1 MKQKKQLVVLVVLL
15 AILAVVGY
23 FYFDSDKP
31 VVTADAG
38 NVIQNNHLLAVD
50 NLNIHTSAVER
61 ARKTDYKSSG
71 RNIFS
76 RDLPPHQPSPEE
88 IRKAKELQAQQA
100 QQAQQI
106 QQAQQVQKVSPLP
119 VKFFGY
125 GTVPNGTVRLAFFND
140 GDDVYIV
147 KEGELLMNR
156 FRILKINNSNLD
168 YEEVS
173 SGLRGSAN
181 LEEQGGPGGGSPS
194 Q

>member
-1 MKQKKQLVVLVVLL
+1 MKQKKQV
-15 AILAVVGY
+15 AILAVLLLILVVVGY

-38 NVIQNNHLLAVD
+38 SVAQNYKLLPVD
-50 NLNIHTSAVER
+50 NLSLHTGPVGN
-61 ARKTDYKSSG
+61 ARKTEYKSSG

-76 RDLPPHQPSPEE
+76 RELPPPRPPQGPHYDKNHPAPPPPPPPPPPEK
-88 IRKAKELQAQQA
+88 R
-100 QQAQQI
+100 
-106 QQAQQVQKVSPLP
+106 VSPLP

-125 GTVPNGTVRLAFFND
+125 GTVPNGTARVAFFND

-156 FRILKINNSNLD
+156 FRILKIGNTNLD

-173 SGLRGSAN
+173 SGLRGTAI
-181 LEEQGGPGGGSPS
+181 LEDQGGPPFA
-194 Q
+194 

>member
-1 MKQKKQLVVLVVLL
+1 MKQKKQIVVLAVLL
-15 AILAVVGY
+15 LILVVVGY

-38 NVIQNNHLLAVD
+38 SGAQKYTLLPVD
-50 NLNIHTSAVER
+50 NLSLRTGPVEK

-76 RDLPPHQPSPEE
+76 PVVPPPVPTKAEIDQAKKKREEDLRQQTLLPPPPP
-88 IRKAKELQAQQA
+88 
-100 QQAQQI
+100 
-106 QQAQQVQKVSPLP
+106 QVSKLP

-125 GTVPNGTVRLAFFND
+125 GTVPNGTARLAFFSDTDNE
-140 GDDVYIV
+140 VIIV

-156 FRILKINNSNLD
+156 FRIIKINNANLD

-173 SGLRGSAN
+173 SGLRGSAP
-181 LEEQGGPGGGSPS
+181 LEDQGGPPS
-194 Q
+194 A

>member
-1 MKQKKQLVVLVVLL
+1 MKQKKQLVVLAVLL
-15 AILAVVGY
+15 VILVVVAY

-38 NVIQNNHLLAVD
+38 NVIQNNHLLAID
-50 NLNIHTSAVER
+50 NLGLHTGPVEK
-61 ARKTDYKSSG
+61 ARKTEYKSGG

-76 RDLPPHQPSPEE
+76 REVPAPQPTKADIEKANKKRDDE
-88 IRKAKELQAQQA
+88 IRRMAEQPPAPPPPPK
-100 QQAQQI
+100 
-106 QQAQQVQKVSPLP
+106 LP

-125 GTVPNGTVRLAFFND
+125 GTVPNGTARLAFFND

-156 FRILKINNSNLD
+156 FRILKINNANLD

-173 SGLRGSAN
+173 SGLHGTAA
-181 LEEQGGPGGGSPS
+181 LEDQGGPPS
-194 Q
+194 A

>member
-1 MKQKKQLVVLVVLL
+1 MKQKKQLVVLVVLSL
-15 AILAVVGY
+15 ILVVVGY

-31 VVTADAG
+31 IVTADAG
-38 NVIQNNHLLAVD
+38 SSSQNPQLLSVD
-50 NLNIHTSAVER
+50 NPQLHKDGVEK

-76 RDLPPHQPSPEE
+76 RELPPPPAPPRPPAPKPGDPNYQPPVP
-88 IRKAKELQAQQA
+88 IAPPAP
-100 QQAQQI
+100 
-106 QQAQQVQKVSPLP
+106 QVSKLP

-125 GTVPNGTVRLAFFND
+125 GTVPNGTARLAFFSD
-140 GDDVYIV
+140 GDDVYVV

-156 FRILKINNSNLD
+156 FRIQKINNTNLD

-173 SGLRGSAN
+173 TGLRGTAP
-181 LEEQGGPGGGSPS
+181 LEDQGGAPA

>member
-1 MKQKKQLVVLVVLL
+1 MKQKKQV
-15 AILAVVGY
+15 AILAVLLLILVVVGY

-38 NVIQNNHLLAVD
+38 SVQNYKLLPVD
-50 NLNIHTSAVER
+50 NLSLHNDGVAR

-76 RDLPPHQPSPEE
+76 REVPPPPPSKEE
-88 IRKAKELQAQQA
+88 IRRLNDQRNVIAPPPPPV
-100 QQAQQI
+100 I
-106 QQAQQVQKVSPLP
+106 PQVSKLP

-125 GTVPNGTVRLAFFND
+125 GTVPNGTARVAFFND

-156 FRILKINNSNLD
+156 FRILKIGNTNLD

-173 SGLRGSAN
+173 SGLRGTAI
-181 LEEQGGPGGGSPS
+181 LEDQGGPPS
-194 Q
+194 A